1 MHRFY
6 EFSIITI
13 ALAAISVTLL
23 LCLEI
28 LVPGDLEAAAIET
41 TSPELNSQRETQT
54 ATDIKTPRTSILLS
68 ESLPGKSPETN
79 TVTEQKVTVEKNE
92 VKNVPADGPS
102 PTKLVELIHSLT
114 NMSRAQNNLANLAFD
129 ARLSELAK
137 ERSEEMIRLRYFS
150 HTSPGGCDLKCRFTS
165 SSYSALSW
173 GENLAEST
181 SYQMMSQDEI
191 AQMFMQMWLKSASH
205 RDNLLSDKFIQQG
218 IGIAEKDGRIVVTV
232 VFAAL

>member
-6 EFSIITI
+6 EFFIITI

-41 TSPELNSQRETQT
+41 TSPELNSLRETQT
-54 ATDIKTPRTSILLS
+54 ATDMKTPRTSILLS
-68 ESLPGKSPETN
+68 ESLPSKSPEVN
-79 TVTEQKVTVEKNE
+79 TETEKKVTVEKNE
-92 VKNVPADGPS
+92 VKNVPAVGPS

-114 NMSRAQNNLANLAFD
+114 NMSRTQNNLTNLAFD

-137 ERSEEMIRLRYFS
+137 ERSEDMIHLRYFS
-150 HTSPGGCDLKCRFTS
+150 HTSPGGCDLKCRFAS

-181 SYQMMSQDEI
+181 SYQMMSQDEL

-205 RDNLLSDKFIQQG
+205 RDNLLSDKFIHQG